1 MKLGTLQIISAPAS
15 GPDQVLCDSR
25 MHRDRMNGGDPRSKQ
40 PRALEDGN
48 WVCEDIDCGNVNY
61 PRRTECN
68 KCGKRRGQVGDAVV
82 RAYMETMKTQ
92 RDPHSSP
99 VVGGSERFV
108 LDRGMMPQNG
118 HDSPQHG
125 LRSSGSSLGND
136 LDSWMGTGFEQLPS
150 YSLHYAVEGR
160 GLSSCSSTLSAAK
173 EGKRIA
179 EQLVA
184 TFAASPDPLRDA
196 GECLAS
202 AALWLQ
208 TMKARLQNGDGGL
221 SPIMQIN
228 GGVSSPSPL
237 SGMNGL
243 EYSRGGHLP
252 RLNGNIAPRT
262 IPFRPHLRYEDYK
275 DRPSDFLREFG
286 DPAAVS
292 ASSMGGSIKP
302 EPGVFGNWE
311 CDECLNV
318 NFPRRTNCFQ
328 CHKKR
333 GPRGDDIVRRYVRS
347 LIEEAGG
354 LV

>member
-1 MKLGTLQIISAPAS
+1 
-15 GPDQVLCDSR
+15 

-68 KCGKRRGQVGDAVV
+68 KCGKRRGQQGDAVV
-82 RAYMETMKTQ
+82 RAYMETIKTQ
-92 RDPHSSP
+92 RDLHSFP
-99 VVGGSERFV
+99 VQVGGPERLV
-108 LDRGMMPQNG
+108 LARGMMPQNG
-118 HDSPQHG
+118 HGSPQHG
-125 LRSSGSSLGND
+125 LISSGSDLGIE
-136 LDSWMGTGFEQLPS
+136 LDSWMGTGFEQLPL
-150 YSLHYAVEGR
+150 YSPHYAIEGR
-160 GLSSCSSTLSAAK
+160 GLSSRSSTLSASK

-184 TFAASPDPLRDA
+184 TFAASPDPLGDA

-208 TMKARLQNGDGGL
+208 TMKLHMQNADGRLSPNLQTNGGNSSPLSGL
-221 SPIMQIN
+221 S
-228 GGVSSPSPL
+228 SPL

-243 EYSRGGHLP
+243 EFSRGSHML
-252 RLNGNIAPRT
+252 RTNGNIGTRAV
-262 IPFRPHLRYEDYK
+262 PFRSRLRYEDYK

-292 ASSMGGSIKP
+292 ASSMCGAIKP
-302 EPGVFGNWE
+302 EPGVHGNWE

-333 GPRGDDIVRRYVRS
+333 GPRGDEIVRRYVRS

-354 LV
+354 LI